1 MGVGSKIKTKAI
13 FLDRDGVL
21 NKAIVRNRK
30 PYPPSTIDELE
41 ILEGVYEGVELLKHS
56 GYRLIVITN
65 QPDVSRGITTIEK
78 VNEINNSIIQLLN
91 VDEIMCCF
99 HDDNENCECRKP
111 KPGMILE
118 AVKKWNIDLSV
129 SYLIGDRWRD
139 IQTAKNIGLTSILIK
154 YDYDEKKINA
164 DFECNNLEEAAN
176 YILKI
181 Y

>member
-1 MGVGSKIKTKAI
+1 MGVGSKIKRKAI

-41 ILEGVYEGVELLKHS
+41 ILDGVYKGVEFLKHS
-56 GYRLIVITN
+56 GYKLIVITN
-65 QPDVSRGITTIEK
+65 QPDVARGLTTIEE
-78 VNEINNSIIQLLN
+78 VNEINNSIIKLLN
-91 VDEIMCCF
+91 VDEIICCF
-99 HDDNENCECRKP
+99 HDDSENCECRKP

-118 AVKKWNIDLSV
+118 AVKKWNIDLSL

-164 DFECNNLEEAAN
+164 NFECNNLEEAAN
-176 YILKI
+176 FILKI

>member
-118 AVKKWNIDLSV
+118 AVKK
-129 SYLIGDRWRD
+129 
-139 IQTAKNIGLTSILIK
+139 
-154 YDYDEKKINA
+154 
-164 DFECNNLEEAAN
+164 
-176 YILKI
+176 
-181 Y
+181 

>member
-65 QPDVSRGITTIEK
+65 QPDVSRGLTTIEK

>member
-65 QPDVSRGITTIEK
+65 QPDVSRGLTTIEK

-139 IQTAKNIGLTSILIK
+139 IQTAKNIGITSILIK

>member
-1 MGVGSKIKTKAI
+1 MGVGSKIKGKAI

-21 NKAIVRNRK
+21 NKPIIKNRK
-30 PYPPSTIDELE
+30 PYPPSKIEELE
-41 ILEGVYEGVELLKHS
+41 ILPGVYEGIQLLRHS
-56 GYRLIVITN
+56 GFKLIVITN
-65 QPDVSRGITTIEK
+65 QPDVSRGSTTKEI
-78 VNEINNSIIQLLN
+78 VDEINNSIIKQLK
-91 VDEIMCCF
+91 VDEIMSCF

-118 AVKKWNIDLSV
+118 AVKKWDIDLSV

>member
-1 MGVGSKIKTKAI
+1 MGVGSKIKGKAI

-21 NKAIVRNRK
+21 NKPIIKNRK
-30 PYPPSTIDELE
+30 PYPPSKIEELE
-41 ILEGVYEGVELLKHS
+41 ILPGVYEGIQLLRHS
-56 GYRLIVITN
+56 GFKLIVITN
-65 QPDVSRGITTIEK
+65 QPDVSRGSATIEI
-78 VNEINNSIIQLLN
+78 VDEINNFIIKQLK

-118 AVKKWNIDLSV
+118 AVKKWDIDLSV

>member
-1 MGVGSKIKTKAI
+1 MGVGSKIKSKAI

-41 ILEGVYEGVELLKHS
+41 ILEGVYKGIELLKHS
-56 GYRLIVITN
+56 GYKLIVITN
-65 QPDVSRGITTIEK
+65 QPDVARGLTTIEN

-91 VDEIMCCF
+91 VDEIICCF
-99 HDDNENCECRKP
+99 HDDSENCKCRKP

-118 AVKKWNIDLSV
+118 AVKKWDIDLSV

-139 IQTAKNIGLTSILIK
+139 IQTAKNIGLNSILIK
-154 YDYDEKKINA
+154 YDYNEKKINA
-164 DFECNNLEEAAN
+164 NFECNNLEEAAN
-176 YILKI
+176 FILKI